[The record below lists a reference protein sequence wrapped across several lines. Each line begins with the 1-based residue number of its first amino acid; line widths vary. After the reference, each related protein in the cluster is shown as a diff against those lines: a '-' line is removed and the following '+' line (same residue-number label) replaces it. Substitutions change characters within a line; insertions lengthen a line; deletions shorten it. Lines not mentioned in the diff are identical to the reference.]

1 MLEKNCTNCKYIIPV
16 VGADYGFCNCEKRLG
31 DKATEH
37 TVCSDYECANNPEKI
52 SLSLYNKIAN
62 DILLEVK
69 PVKLRKQLITQI
81 LDLIDLQ
88 VENKSKEIDILE
100 QKLAKERLNCADLR
114 LNNKELQNQISKLKS
129 DIGCYVADQE
139 IWLTRN
145 DYLEKE
151 NKKLWNSYN
160 KGYKVG
166 YEYGKQD
173 ALTADKAE
181 STSVSTDNCKTDST
195 IIDLADYL
203 KTDSEDLCD
212 QCGGELLEMHLNS
225 QFRTIDEVFCKDCG
239 KKFSTEA

>member
-16 VGADYGFCNCEKRLG
+16 VGAEYGFCNCEKRLG
-31 DKATEH
+31 DKATEP
-37 TVCSDYECANNPEKI
+37 TVCSDYECANNSEKI

-62 DILLEVK
+62 DILLAVK

-114 LNNKELQNQISKLKS
+114 LKDNDLQKQIAELKS
-129 DIGCYVADQE
+129 KIGCYVADQE

-151 NKKLWNSYN
+151 NKKLWDSYH
-160 KGYKVG
+160 KGYAVG
-166 YEYGKQD
+166 YQYGKQA
-173 ALTADKAE
+173 ALTADRSE
-181 STSVSTDNCKTDST
+181 LVDSSTDNCKTDSIT
-195 IIDLADYL
+195 IDLADYL
-203 KTDSEDLCD
+203 KPDTEDTC
-212 QCGGELLEMHLNS
+212 CGELLEMHLTS
-225 QFRTIDEVFCKDCG
+225 PFCTIDEVFCKECG
-239 KKFSTEA
+239 KKFSTEEN